1 MSNEKWKVRC
11 TWVSKSCSWLLF
23 HSHRASRCAAHTS
36 WHSGHPFHTEGERK
50 ATEMVNALYLYGT
63 VLDMM
68 TTQTHLAMA
77 DIQYILCQLKLTCK
91 SQLGLSSSYF
101 LITLRERLLMALS
114 CYLLISN
121 MFSSTN
127 GLIKKSLKVMY
138 NKGYTSIIHSL

>member
-1 MSNEKWKVRC
+1 
-11 TWVSKSCSWLLF
+11 
-23 HSHRASRCAAHTS
+23 
-36 WHSGHPFHTEGERK
+36 
-50 ATEMVNALYLYGT
+50 MVNALYLYGT

-138 NKGYTSIIHSL
+138 NKGYTSIIYSL